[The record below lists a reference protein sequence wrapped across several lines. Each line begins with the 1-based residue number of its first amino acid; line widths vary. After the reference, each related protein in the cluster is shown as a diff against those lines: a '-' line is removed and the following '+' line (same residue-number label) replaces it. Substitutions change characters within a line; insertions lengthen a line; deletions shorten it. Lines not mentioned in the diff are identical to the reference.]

1 MFNLKREDSDR
12 KRMIIGVKFDKGN
25 KDRLTIL
32 SPAFLADLSG
42 YYKKWKPYTIYL
54 KALKEVGVA

>member
-32 SPAFLADLSG
+32 SPAVLADLSG

>member
-25 KDRLTIL
+25 KDRLTNL
-32 SPAFLADLSG
+32 SPAVLADLSG